1 MKNTT
6 LVQTPVQT
14 VPVAQ
19 ADLSLDRLTTSIPT
33 WNNTNPENIAPITLR
48 DPARCVL
55 ASFEYLPEKLVT
67 ENGNKTPFSIL
78 RCSDNNAIVG
88 VPFNP
93 RTYKLLNNDKFLT
106 VIEAI
111 GTQLDKLG
119 VKWTVATTGTLNE
132 RGRLFVGLKLDGFDA
147 YKVGGREILMF
158 LNALNSVDKSC
169 NWVFAN
175 NAFTVCCKNTFR
187 HCLESGESASLHVRG
202 KHSSGMDT
210 ALLDIPKIVEM
221 FITGNEKILKTLKAF
236 HAFPIG
242 LTDAEE
248 IFAAWLGNTPTTAEG
263 IAKFELPKLP
273 LSTRTANM
281 IDRLTA
287 LFAKGKGNNGETALD
302 LFNAATEYYTHES
315 AGKSDNAMKQF
326 SSSEDLNG
334 DGAKA
339 KSDFYNVLIKLLDG
353 KQGAD
358 YRAFGKCG
366 NMLLVQY
373 RSKPTK

>member
-1 MKNTT
+1 MSAT
-6 LVQTPVQT
+6 LNQTAQTPT
-14 VPVAQ
+14 VKP
-19 ADLSLDRLTTSIPT
+19 DLSLDRLTTSVPT
-33 WNNTNPENIAPITLR
+33 WNNTNPENIKPITLR
-48 DPARCVL
+48 DPERCVL

-67 ENGNKTPFSIL
+67 ENGNQTPFSIL

-93 RTYKLLNNDKFLT
+93 RTYKLLNNDKFLA
-106 VIEAI
+106 VIEGI
-111 GTQLDKLG
+111 GAQLDKIG
-119 VKWTVATTGTLNE
+119 VKWSVATTGTLNE
-132 RGRLFVGLKLDGFDA
+132 RGRIFVALKLDGFDA
-147 YKVGGREILMF
+147 YKVGDREILMF

-175 NAFTVCCKNTFR
+175 NAFTVCCANTFR
-187 HCLESGESASLHVRG
+187 HVLESGESASLHVRG
-202 KHSSGMDT
+202 KHSAGMDT

-248 IFAAWLGNTPTTAEG
+248 IFAAWLGNAPIEG
-263 IAKFELPKLP
+263 EAMGKFALPKIP
-273 LSTRTANM
+273 LSTRTGNM
-281 IDRLTA
+281 IDRLTV
-287 LFAKGKGNNGETALD
+287 LFAKGKGNKGETALD
-302 LFNAATEYYTHES
+302 LFNAVTEFYTHES

-326 SSSEDLNG
+326 ASSEDLNG

-339 KSDFYNVLIKLLDG
+339 KSDFYNTLIKLLDAP
-353 KQGAD
+353 QGAD

-373 RSKPTK
+373 RSKPAK